1 MRRYSKKLP
10 PVKAHEGATQRC
22 RVLFPVEFGHGA
34 QGANRPEEQL
44 SGAGV
49 THALSVV
56 FAFFIGA
63 EDRVAQAISAL
74 DVRQLIHK
82 ARGAY
87 PQVEPG
93 VQVIIYFLAHIHIV
107 FPHILVPLIPH
118 VNHNVASLVRRR
130 RATDSSH
137 GA

>member
-1 MRRYSKKLP
+1 LRRYSKKRP
-10 PVKAHEGATQRC
+10 PVKAHEGAAQLC

-34 QGANRPEEQL
+34 QGADRPEEQL

-74 DVRQLIHK
+74 DVRQLIAK
-82 ARGAY
+82 ARRTDFIIK
-87 PQVEPG
+87 QV
-93 VQVIIYFLAHIHIV
+93 VQVIVYCLTHIDITLFHMFIM
-107 FPHILVPLIPH
+107 LVLH
-118 VNHNVASLVRRR
+118 VDHNVTSLIR
-130 RATDSSH
+130 
-137 GA
+137 